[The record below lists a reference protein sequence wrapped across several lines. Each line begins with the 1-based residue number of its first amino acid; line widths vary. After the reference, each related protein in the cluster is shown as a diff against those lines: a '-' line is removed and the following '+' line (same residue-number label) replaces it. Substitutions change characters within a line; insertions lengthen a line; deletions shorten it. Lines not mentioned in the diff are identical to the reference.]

1 MKAWI
6 VKRAGDPTTEEDI
19 INWSKEQLA
28 KYKYPRMIEFRDELP
43 KTTVGKVLKRELV
56 KQHEEQQKQ
65 TA

>member
-1 MKAWI
+1 WI